1 MRLFKRD
8 KGSEPGLPRE
18 PGPPDEFQSRLW
30 IQLGALLLGVA
41 YVVGFVVAN
50 SDETKVSFVLFT
62 TTTSLIW
69 VILLSLVI
77 GLVGGILLSQ
87 LYRRRE
93 KQKKK

>member
-8 KGSEPGLPRE
+8 EGSDSGLPGE

-50 SDETKVSFVLFT
+50 ADETKVSFVLFS

-87 LYRRRE
+87 LAGKR
-93 KQKKK
+93 QKK

>member
-8 KGSEPGLPRE
+8 GGNEPGLP
-18 PGPPDEFQSRLW
+18 PDEYQTRLW
-30 IQLGALLLGVA
+30 IQLGLLLLAVA

-50 SDETKVSFVLFT
+50 SDETKVSFVLFS

-77 GLVGGILLSQ
+77 GLVGGIVLSQ
-87 LYRRRE
+87 LLRKRE
-93 KQKKK
+93 QK

>member
-1 MRLFKRD
+1 MRLFKREQGD
-8 KGSEPGLPRE
+8 G
-18 PGPPDEFQSRLW
+18 PGPPELPGEQTYQTRLW
-30 IQLGALLLGVA
+30 LQLGALLLAVA

-50 SDETKVSFVLFT
+50 SDRTSVSFVLFS

-87 LYRRRE
+87 LYRRR
-93 KQKKK
+93 QRP

>member
-1 MRLFKRD
+1 MRLFKREQ
-8 KGSEPGLPRE
+8 GSEPGLP
-18 PGPPDEFQSRLW
+18 PDEYQTKLW
-30 IQLGALLLGVA
+30 IQLGLLLLAVA

-50 SDETKVSFVLFT
+50 ADETKVSFVLFS

-87 LYRRRE
+87 LYLRRE
-93 KQKKK
+93 KK

>member
-1 MRLFKRD
+1 MGLFKRD
-8 KGSEPGLPRE
+8 EGSDSGLPGE

-50 SDETKVSFVLFT
+50 SDETKVSFVLFS

-69 VILLSLVI
+69 VILLSLAI
-77 GLVGGILLSQ
+77 GFVGGILLSQ
-87 LYRRRE
+87 LYRRR
-93 KQKKK
+93 QKKER

>member
-8 KGSEPGLPRE
+8 EGNEPGLP
-18 PGPPDEFQSRLW
+18 PDEYQTKLW
-30 IQLGALLLGVA
+30 IQLGLLLLAVA

-50 SDETKVSFVLFT
+50 SDETKVSFVLFS

-69 VILLSLVI
+69 VILLSLAI

-87 LYRRRE
+87 LYRRR
-93 KQKKK
+93 QKKER

>member
-1 MRLFKRD
+1 MRLFKREQ
-8 KGSEPGLPRE
+8 GSEPGLP
-18 PGPPDEFQSRLW
+18 PDEYQTKLW
-30 IQLGALLLGVA
+30 IQLGLLLLAVA

-50 SDETKVSFVLFT
+50 ADETNVSFVLFS

-87 LYRRRE
+87 LYLRRRRP
-93 KQKKK
+93 

>member
-8 KGSEPGLPRE
+8 EGSDSGLPGE
-18 PGPPDEFQSRLW
+18 PRPPDEFQSRLW

-50 SDETKVSFVLFT
+50 SDETKVSFVLFS

-69 VILLSLVI
+69 VILLSLAI

-87 LYRRRE
+87 LYRRR
-93 KQKKK
+93 QKKER

>member
-8 KGSEPGLPRE
+8 EGNEPGLP
-18 PGPPDEFQSRLW
+18 PDEYQTKLW

-50 SDETKVSFVLFT
+50 SDETKVSFVLFS

-77 GLVGGILLSQ
+77 GLVGGLLLAQ
-87 LYRRRE
+87 LYRKRQRP
-93 KQKKK
+93 

>member
-8 KGSEPGLPRE
+8 EGSEPGLS
-18 PGPPDEFQSRLW
+18 PDEYETKLW
-30 IQLGALLLGVA
+30 VQLGLLLLAVA

-50 SDETKVSFVLFT
+50 ADETKVSFVLFS

-77 GLVGGILLSQ
+77 GLVGGIVLSQ
-87 LYRRRE
+87 LVGKRA
-93 KQKKK
+93 KK

>member
-8 KGSEPGLPRE
+8 EGSEPGLP
-18 PGPPDEFQSRLW
+18 PDEYQTKLW
-30 IQLGALLLGVA
+30 IQLGLLLLAVA

-50 SDETKVSFVLFT
+50 ADKTKVSFVLFS

-77 GLVGGILLSQ
+77 GLVGGLLLAQ
-87 LYRRRE
+87 IYLRRD
-93 KQKKK
+93 QKK

>member
-8 KGSEPGLPRE
+8 EGNEPGLP
-18 PGPPDEFQSRLW
+18 PDEYQTRLW
-30 IQLGALLLGVA
+30 IQLGLLLLAIA

-50 SDETKVSFVLFT
+50 ADKTKVSFVLFS

-77 GLVGGILLSQ
+77 GLVGGIVLSQ
-87 LYRRRE
+87 LYGRRRRP
-93 KQKKK
+93 

>member
-8 KGSEPGLPRE
+8 EGNEPGLP
-18 PGPPDEFQSRLW
+18 PDEYQTKLW

-50 SDETKVSFVLFT
+50 SDETKVSFVLFS

-77 GLVGGILLSQ
+77 GLVGGIVLSQ
-87 LYRRRE
+87 LAGKR
-93 KQKKK
+93 QKK

>member
-8 KGSEPGLPRE
+8 EGSDSGLPGE

-50 SDETKVSFVLFT
+50 SDETKVSFVLFS

-69 VILLSLVI
+69 VILLSLAI

-87 LYRRRE
+87 LYRRR
-93 KQKKK
+93 QKKER

>member
-8 KGSEPGLPRE
+8 EGSDSGLPGE

-30 IQLGALLLGVA
+30 LQLGALLLGIA
-41 YVVGFVVAN
+41 YIVGFVVAN
-50 SDETKVSFVLFT
+50 ADRTRVSFVFFS

-69 VILLSLVI
+69 VILLSVVI

-87 LYRRRE
+87 VYRRRE
-93 KQKKK
+93 KKKD